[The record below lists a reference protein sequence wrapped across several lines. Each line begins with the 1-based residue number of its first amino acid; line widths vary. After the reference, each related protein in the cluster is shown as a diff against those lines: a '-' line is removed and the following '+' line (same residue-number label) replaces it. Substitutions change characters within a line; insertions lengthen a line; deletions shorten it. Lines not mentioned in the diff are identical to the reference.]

1 MIDLTGKVAI
11 ITGSSRGIGA
21 AIAIELAKLG
31 AKVVINH
38 RNSAE
43 RAQAVLETVSHAR
56 GEGLV
61 VQADVS
67 VAEEAQHL
75 VKTTL
80 DTYGQVDILVN
91 NAGTTRDNL
100 IMRMKEEEWELV
112 LKTNLTSAYHCAKA
126 VIRPMMK
133 RRQGRI
139 INISSVVGL
148 TGQEGQTNYAA
159 SKAGLIG
166 FSKSLAREIGSRNI
180 TVNVV
185 APGFVPT
192 ALTEVLPEAQIQKII
207 QATPLGRLGTA
218 EEIAYMVAFLA
229 SDQASFITGQILTV
243 DGGLI
248 MQ

>member
-1 MIDLTGKVAI
+1 MWLGSTKYWRFRLSVIDLTGKVAI

-192 ALTEVLPEAQIQKII
+192 ALTEVLP
-207 QATPLGRLGTA
+207 
-218 EEIAYMVAFLA
+218 
-229 SDQASFITGQILTV
+229 
-243 DGGLI
+243 
-248 MQ
+248 

>member
-1 MIDLTGKVAI
+1 MIDLTDKVAI

-38 RNSAE
+38 RNSAK
-43 RAQAVLETVSHAR
+43 RAQAVLETVTRAG
-56 GEGLV
+56 GEGIV

-100 IMRMKEEEWELV
+100 IMRMKEEEWDLV

-148 TGQEGQTNYAA
+148 AGQEGQTNYAA

-192 ALTEVLPEAQIQKII
+192 ALTKVLPETQIQKIT

-218 EEIAYMVAFLA
+218 EEIAYTVAFLA
-229 SDQASFITGQILTV
+229 SDQASFITGQILAV